1 MKKYLFVDYNN
12 GYETTY
18 HPFLSDVDLPNE
30 EATKLQLEK
39 YPEATRMGTGVNH
52 IVSIIE
58 EMGFKVDNYVHPE
71 YGVKV
76 HKIVKPDLT
85 AWQVIEGISGNY

>member
-1 MKKYLFVDYNN
+1 MNKYLFVDYNN

-18 HPFLSDVDLPNE
+18 HPFLSDVDLSND
-30 EATKLQLEK
+30 EAIKLQLK
-39 YPEATRMGTGVNH
+39 KHPEATRMGTGVNH
-52 IVSIIE
+52 IVNIIVD
-58 EMGFKVDNYVHPE
+58 MGFTVKNYVHPE

-85 AWQVIEGISGNY
+85 AWRVIEGISGNY